1 MKKFLSIA
9 VICCVVAMSGIF
21 TSCEPVEDGDWIF
34 SVKLDP
40 NTEEGLVGNYYMWF
54 DQVVI
59 DNMKASANSYN
70 ETTRVYVF
78 KGEKKEVRKKA
89 ENAFNKAIDAV
100 EVARASHPGVLMGGL
115 KINLFLANR
124 DTNQDELIL
133 SRTLKQD

>member
-54 DQVVI
+54 DQVVS
-59 DNMKASANSYN
+59 DNMKASADSYT
-70 ETTRVYVF
+70 ETTGIYVF
-78 KGEKKEVRKKA
+78 KGEKKEVGKRA

-100 EVARASHPGVLMGGL
+100 EVARASHPGVLMGGT
-115 KINLFLANR
+115 KINLMLNNR
-124 DTNQDELIL
+124 DTNKDEIVLT
-133 SRTLKQD
+133 RTLKED